1 MKDFYSVKH
10 WFVYGQYD
18 YITYYKGGRN
28 WVENELSFVESD
40 AFRKAKL
47 DVLLGLFRILLL
59 KIKLWATGRRSA
71 RWYTPRSSMRDTIS
85 CMTNL
90 PSCAVCSPPGLL
102 P

>member
-1 MKDFYSVKH
+1 MAKNYTKELSAFMKDFYSVRH

-18 YITYYKGGRN
+18 YISYYKGGRN

-59 KIKLWATGRRSA
+59 RIRL
-71 RWYTPRSSMRDTIS
+71 
-85 CMTNL
+85 
-90 PSCAVCSPPGLL
+90 
-102 P
+102 